1 SFSTEPATTARF
13 ALSLHDA
20 LPIYA
25 HQRIAALQ
33 LQAVLQ
39 LFQVKPLDP
48 LELSQQRAGHRVERG
63 HQVPHLVGAA
73 SHRMTGIAHRQL
85 DRKSTRLN
93 SSHVKISYAG
103 FCLKKKT
110 RRTHPRTVLLPY
122 GPTPC
127 VLDGRAISPA
137 KRLGRCAPS

>member
-1 SFSTEPATTARF
+1 VAPASSIRPCSQCFRAQALAGGHERGKALGFGDKPVRPFSRLADDQHSPDRPVQVAAQFFHGPLQDLFEVF
-13 ALSLHDA
+13 ALQGRRGQVAQH
-20 LPIYA
+20 A

-73 SHRMTGIAHRQL
+73 SHRMT
-85 DRKSTRLN
+85 
-93 SSHVKISYAG
+93 V
-103 FCLKKKT
+103 
-110 RRTHPRTVLLPY
+110 
-122 GPTPC
+122 
-127 VLDGRAISPA
+127 
-137 KRLGRCAPS
+137 